1 MWDHL
6 GWLYCLTS
14 ILASA
19 LHWWGPEGRNSTVCS
34 YIYICVCV
42 CVCVCVCMIWYA
54 NRQMMQET
62 CLGSYDFGVA
72 EKTIFRVRLQL
83 PRGKWP
89 EALWWSTSSL
99 TCRLKLFAEKIH
111 LLHSQ
116 TLSLKENKKKRKN
129 IYLAFWEGKADR
141 TQKGSNGHWNEK
153 RKKEDKGTSITKW
166 NRMLLSTNCDRLLKY

>member
-1 MWDHL
+1 MKCTIPDKGIKFNFVFDIRL
-6 GWLYCLTS
+6 I
-14 ILASA
+14 ILKKKKKKK
-19 LHWWGPEGRNSTVCS
+19 NI

-116 TLSLKENKKKRKN
+116 TLSLKENKKKKEKYISSFLRG
-129 IYLAFWEGKADR
+129 EGW
-141 TQKGSNGHWNEK
+141 SNPKRFKWTLK
-153 RKKEDKGTSITKW
+153 RKKKKG
-166 NRMLLSTNCDRLLKY
+166 R